1 MVGGGGGEREKREEE
16 EAVNLLVG
24 QAGSS
29 CVRACGNNVGLLNH
43 NKQIKAYHINLL
55 IAFRVI
61 VGAQQMQSCLYLA
74 VIPKSL
80 IEISRVK

>member
-1 MVGGGGGEREKREEE
+1 MWVRRGHR
-16 EAVNLLVG
+16 A
-24 QAGSS
+24 
-29 CVRACGNNVGLLNH
+29 CVRVFGNNVDLLNH
-43 NKQIKAYHINLL
+43 NKQIKAYHIIL

-61 VGAQQMQSCLYLA
+61 VGAQQMHSCLYLA